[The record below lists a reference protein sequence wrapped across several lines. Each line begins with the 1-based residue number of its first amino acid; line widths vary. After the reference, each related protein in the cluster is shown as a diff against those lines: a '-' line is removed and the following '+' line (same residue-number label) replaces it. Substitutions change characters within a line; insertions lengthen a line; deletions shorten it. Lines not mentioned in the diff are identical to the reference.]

1 MANGFGSFYIGNSGL
16 QSAQN
21 ALNTTANNLA
31 NVDTKGYVREQVRF
45 TDKNYIMNVQP
56 TIHTNMQQS
65 GLGVAIGDV
74 MHARN
79 IFYDKAFR
87 QESGRGAF
95 YSASY
100 DVATYVEDLFQE
112 LAGQEFK
119 YSISDFWKAF
129 QELAK
134 DPANSTNQNLVFEK
148 AELLLSRTTNLYKD
162 LQSFQSNI
170 NEQIKEEVN
179 RVNEIGNRIYELN
192 LGIQKVE
199 SNGLETA
206 MTLRDERD
214 LLLDELG
221 KYGKI
226 ETKEDVTGF
235 VFVDM
240 ENAPFIDEA
249 FCYEIGLWENKGTGF
264 VTPYWK
270 HMTNSESEEYVE
282 TFPIDKEISTEF
294 NNDIGSIKAKLK
306 MRGTSYG
313 RYDDMEAGKYEQI
326 EDCIVME
333 TQAEIDSLIHKMV
346 NAINDLFC
354 PNDTA
359 DAVGVPTGNYFD
371 EDGNTVSVKS
381 DTMVLDTNNCA
392 YGADHAMPEELFV
405 RVGCSRYTAVYDS
418 TDPDTRK
425 VVGYVYNEEDPDNT
439 DKQYAIGSVSVN
451 KALQKQITLMPAYT
465 ENGAVDYSMGEK
477 LTDVWNEQMMGI
489 GPNDTVLCTFAEY
502 YDKVISRLGTTGSVY
517 RSAADTLENAT
528 YSIDMM
534 RQQLSGVSSDEELSN
549 MVKYQSAYNAA
560 SRYITVISQMTELI
574 VGLI

>member
-1 MANGFGSFYIGNSGL
+1 MANGFGSFYIGTSGL

-56 TIHTNMQQS
+56 TVYTNMQQS
-65 GLGVAIGDV
+65 GLGVSIGDV
-74 MHARN
+74 MHARD
-79 IFYDKAFR
+79 IFLDKAYR
-87 QESGRGAF
+87 QESGREAF
-95 YSASY
+95 YSACY
-100 DVATYVEDLFQE
+100 DSATYVEDLFQE

-119 YSISDFWKAF
+119 YSISDFWQAF

-134 DPANSTNQNLVFEK
+134 DPANSTNQNLVFQK

-162 LQSFQSNI
+162 LQSYQSNI

-179 RVNEIGNRIYELN
+179 RVNELGNRIYELN
-192 LGIQKVE
+192 LQIQKVE

-214 LLLDELG
+214 LLLDELSS
-221 KYGKI
+221 YAKI
-226 ETKEDVTGF
+226 ATKEDVTGF
-235 VFVDM
+235 VFVDL
-240 ENAPFIDEA
+240 EDAPFIDEA
-249 FCYEIGLWENKGTGF
+249 RCYEIGLWENKGTGF

-270 HMTNSESEEYVE
+270 HMTNSESDEYVE
-282 TFPIDKEISTEF
+282 VFRIDTELSTEA
-294 NNDIGSIKAKLK
+294 NTDIGSIKAKLK
-306 MRGTSYG
+306 MRGKDYG
-313 RYDDMEAGKYEQI
+313 RYDDMEAGKYDMI
-326 EDCIVME
+326 EDCVVME
-333 TQAEIDSLIHKMV
+333 TQAEIDALIHKMV

-359 DAVGVPTGNYFD
+359 ATVGVPAGSYFD
-371 EDGNTVSVKS
+371 ENGNGVTVSA
-381 DTMVLDTNNCA
+381 DTLVLDTNHCA

-425 VVGYVYNEEDPDNT
+425 VVGYVFNEEDPDNT
-439 DKQYAIGSVSVN
+439 DRQYAIGSVSVN

-465 ENGAVDYSMGEK
+465 DNGAVDYSMGER
-477 LTDVWNEQMMGI
+477 LTDAWDEQIMGI

-517 RSAADTLENAT
+517 RSAADTLSNAT
-528 YSIDMM
+528 YSIDTM